1 MHLATYLI
9 IITFLWQANIQ
20 AFLCS
25 PPIKIS
31 VKKSACPQTS
41 QCVIQAILIRS
52 RHRYWM
58 SFILQHILS
67 NRNKIMAKQVP
78 TILTS
83 PSNH

>member
-1 MHLATYLI
+1 MHLATHLI
-9 IITFLWQANIQ
+9 ITTFLRQANIQ

-25 PPIKIS
+25 SHTKIT
-31 VKKSACPQTS
+31 VKKSASPQAS
-41 QCVIQAILIRS
+41 QRVIQAILVRS

-67 NRNKIMAKQVP
+67 NRNKITAKQVP

-83 PSNH
+83 PSNY